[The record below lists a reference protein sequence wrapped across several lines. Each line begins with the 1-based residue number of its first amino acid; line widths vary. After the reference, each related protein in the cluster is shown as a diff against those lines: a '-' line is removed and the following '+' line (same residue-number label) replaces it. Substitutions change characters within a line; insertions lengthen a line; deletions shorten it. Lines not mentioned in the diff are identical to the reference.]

1 MILGKAA
8 AKHIT
13 HKFGSYPWLEVL
25 LKKFLK
31 SIRWL
36 LLIATLIVVIDQLTK
51 FFIRKYMVYGETW
64 APWDW
69 MMPYVRLLYIHN
81 TGAAFGMFK
90 DANPVFM
97 ALAVIVSGVII
108 YYYPHIP
115 EDEKVIRFALS
126 LQLAGAVGNLIDRI
140 FFGRVTDF
148 ISVGNFAIFNVA
160 DSSITVGVIILLIAV
175 WWQDRKEKKKMAELK
190 QQDPANETG
199 SEH

>member
-1 MILGKAA
+1 M
-8 AKHIT
+8 
-13 HKFGSYPWLEVL
+13 
-25 LKKFLK
+25 KKFLK
-31 SIRWL
+31 SISWL
-36 LLIATLIVVIDQLTK
+36 IVIATLIIILDQLTK

-69 MMPYVRLLYIHN
+69 MMPYARLLYINN
-81 TGAAFGMFK
+81 TGAAFGLFK
-90 DANPVFM
+90 NGNPIFM

-108 YYYPHIP
+108 YYYPQIP
-115 EDEKVIRFALS
+115 KEEKVIRFALS

-175 WWQDRKEKKKMAELK
+175 WWQDRNEKKKLVSANLEE
-190 QQDPANETG
+190 PANETG
-199 SEH
+199 SES

>member
-1 MILGKAA
+1 M
-8 AKHIT
+8 
-13 HKFGSYPWLEVL
+13 
-25 LKKFLK
+25 KKFLK

-36 LLIATLIVVIDQLTK
+36 VLIAMLIVIVDQLTK

-69 MMPYVRLLYIHN
+69 MMPYARLLYIHN
-81 TGAAFGMFK
+81 TGAAFGLFK
-90 DANPVFM
+90 NGNPIFM

-108 YYYPHIP
+108 YYYPQIP
-115 EDEKVIRFALS
+115 KEEKVIRFALS

-175 WWQDRKEKKKMAELK
+175 WWQDRAEKKKAAAVKLEE
-190 QQDPANETG
+190 PVNETG
-199 SEH
+199 SES

>member
-1 MILGKAA
+1 
-8 AKHIT
+8 
-13 HKFGSYPWLEVL
+13 LEVL
-25 LKKFLK
+25 LKKFIK

-36 LLIATLIVVIDQLTK
+36 LLIATIIIVIDQLTK
-51 FFIRKYMVYGETW
+51 FFIRKYMVYGDTW

-69 MMPYVRLLYIHN
+69 MMPYARLLYIHN
-81 TGAAFGMFK
+81 TGAAFGLFK
-90 DANPVFM
+90 NANPIFM

-108 YYYPHIP
+108 YYYPQIP
-115 EDEKVIRFALS
+115 TEEKVIRFALS

-175 WWQDRKEKKKMAELK
+175 WLQDRKEKKKLAVEK
-190 QQDPANETG
+190 QETATETG
-199 SEH
+199 SEN

>member
-1 MILGKAA
+1 
-8 AKHIT
+8 
-13 HKFGSYPWLEVL
+13 

-36 LLIATLIVVIDQLTK
+36 LLIATIIVVIDQLTK
-51 FFIRKYMVYGETW
+51 FFIRRYMVYGETW

-97 ALAVIVSGVII
+97 VLAVIVSGVII

-115 EDEKVIRFALS
+115 EEEKVIRFALS

-140 FFGRVTDF
+140 IFGRVTDF
-148 ISVGNFAIFNVA
+148 LSVGNFAIFNVA
-160 DSSITVGVIILLIAV
+160 DSSITVGVFILLIAV
-175 WWQDRKEKKKMAELK
+175 WWQDRKEKKKLAELK
-190 QQDPANETG
+190 QQEPVNETG
-199 SEH
+199 SEN

>member
-1 MILGKAA
+1 M
-8 AKHIT
+8 
-13 HKFGSYPWLEVL
+13 
-25 LKKFLK
+25 KKYFK
-31 SIRWL
+31 SISWL
-36 LLIATLIVVIDQLTK
+36 LVIATLIIILDQLTK

-69 MMPYVRLLYIHN
+69 MMPYARLLYIHN
-81 TGAAFGMFK
+81 TGAAFGLFK
-90 DANPVFM
+90 NGNPIFM

-108 YYYPHIP
+108 YYYPQIP
-115 EDEKVIRFALS
+115 KEEKVIRFALS

-175 WWQDRKEKKKMAELK
+175 WWQDRNEKKKLVSAKLEE
-190 QQDPANETG
+190 PANETG
-199 SEH
+199 SES

>member
-1 MILGKAA
+1 
-8 AKHIT
+8 
-13 HKFGSYPWLEVL
+13 LEVL

-36 LLIATLIVVIDQLTK
+36 VLIAAIIVIIDQLTK
-51 FFIRKYMVYGETW
+51 FLIRKYMVYGETW

-90 DANPVFM
+90 NANPIFM

-108 YYYPHIP
+108 YYYPQIP
-115 EDEKVIRFALS
+115 TEEKVIRFALS
-126 LQLAGAVGNLIDRI
+126 LQLAGALGNLVDRI

-175 WWQDRKEKKKMAELK
+175 WMQDRKEKKKLAEEK
-190 QQDPANETG
+190 PQEPVSETG
-199 SEH
+199 SEN

>member
-1 MILGKAA
+1 M
-8 AKHIT
+8 
-13 HKFGSYPWLEVL
+13 
-25 LKKFLK
+25 KKFLK

-36 LLIATLIVVIDQLTK
+36 LLIAAIIVIVDQLTK

-81 TGAAFGMFK
+81 TGAAFGLFK
-90 DANPVFM
+90 NMNTVFM
-97 ALAVIVSGVII
+97 VLAVIVSGVII

-115 EDEKVIRFALS
+115 SEEKVIRFALS

-140 FFGRVTDF
+140 IFGRVTDF

-160 DSSITVGVIILLIAV
+160 DSSITVGVIILLFAV
-175 WWQDRKEKKKMAELK
+175 WWQERNEKKKLAAAKPQE
-190 QQDPANETG
+190 PANETG
-199 SEH
+199 SES

>member
-1 MILGKAA
+1 
-8 AKHIT
+8 
-13 HKFGSYPWLEVL
+13 LEVL

-36 LLIATLIVVIDQLTK
+36 LLIATIIVVIDQLTK
-51 FFIRKYMVYGETW
+51 FLIRRYMVYGETW

-97 ALAVIVSGVII
+97 VLAVIVSGVII
-108 YYYPHIP
+108 YYYPTIP
-115 EDEKVIRFALS
+115 EEEKVIRFALS

-140 FFGRVTDF
+140 IFGRVTDF

-175 WWQDRKEKKKMAELK
+175 WWQDRKEKKKLAAIK
-190 QQDPANETG
+190 QQEPVNETG
-199 SEH
+199 SEN